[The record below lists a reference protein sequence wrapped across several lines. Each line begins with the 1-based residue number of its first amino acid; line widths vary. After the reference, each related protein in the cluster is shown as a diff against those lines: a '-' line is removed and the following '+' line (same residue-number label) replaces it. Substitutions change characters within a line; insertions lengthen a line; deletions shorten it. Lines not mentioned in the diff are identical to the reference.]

1 MSVRKVVEN
10 ALILHTEKPPSDQA
24 VVCSC
29 HGWLASTQLPIGT
42 SLLVVLPNAETLLN
56 PWPQIWP
63 WQWGRPSPPAL
74 TGLKQNFRRGKPC
87 FHPANSYYH
96 KGRAV
101 SIPHTRKRQK

>member
-42 SLLVVLPNAETLLN
+42 SLLVVLPNTKTLLN
-56 PWPQIWP
+56 P
-63 WQWGRPSPPAL
+63 
-74 TGLKQNFRRGKPC
+74 
-87 FHPANSYYH
+87 
-96 KGRAV
+96 
-101 SIPHTRKRQK
+101 